1 MGFHW
6 CFISIRPDSGWEI
19 SRSGSISA
27 QVMAY
32 CLAIPSH
39 YLNQSQILISDVLC
53 FQLGAISQ
61 QVLKLL
67 FYVINL
73 KIILLTLL
81 PHLPGANELKHI
93 TVTSSW
99 VLSNHQ
105 PHGCLFNC
113 LPRHRSKKTSKL
125 HVTGLCAGNSPVTG
139 EFPAQRTSNA
149 ENVSIWWRHHDGQVI
164 DTWI

>member
-6 CFISIRPDSGWEI
+6 CFISIRPDNGRVI
-19 SRSGSISA
+19 SRSGSILA

-32 CLAIPSH
+32 HLATPSH
-39 YLNQSQILISDVLC
+39 YLNQSQILICDVLC
-53 FQLGAISQ
+53 FQLRAISQ

-81 PHLPGANELKHI
+81 PHLPGANELKHN

-99 VLSNHQ
+99 VVSNHQ

-113 LPRHRSKKTSKL
+113 LFRHRSKNTSKL
-125 HVTGLCAGNSPVTG
+125 RITGLCAGNLPVTG
-139 EFPAQRTSNA
+139 EFPAQRTSYA
-149 ENVSIWWRHHDGQVI
+149 ENVSIWWHHDGQVA